1 MGLLDFCSQPVK
13 NSLPNSYKF
22 FQWTQPFT
30 NLVVIGSSLNPSSLG
45 TNITLPLF

>member
-1 MGLLDFCSQPVK
+1 MGLLDFCSQPIK
-13 NSLPNSYKF
+13 SSLPNSYKF

-30 NLVVIGSSLNPSSLG
+30 NLVVIVSLLNPSLLE